1 MKHSKILVVEDHQG
15 KRSALMVLLVTLL
28 TLYSF
33 ISVAHPTDRYFA
45 YQQDCG
51 QEKLYLTL
59 DRPYYE
65 AGDTI
70 WFRGTL
76 VNADNLSYMTKSN
89 YITVELYS
97 KQGDLV
103 LRRKVARSGLHFNHC
118 LPLEQGLPSGEYVLI
133 GYTSWMRNFEP
144 DFFFNRTIRIYNPND
159 VEVGEDV
166 SHPRELDFSV
176 QFFPEGGTLLSS
188 SDVSQC
194 IAFCAIANDG
204 YPIDV
209 DGELLSASDKV
220 IANLASLHDG
230 MGTFIYGAEQ
240 QPRQARFTIRG
251 YADKYGMP
259 YTKTFDLP
267 APCQDSMT
275 VALQVKDGKGRVL
288 GSRSDSLLLILHSGS
303 RLVEQKKVI
312 CNQDFDIDQTRCRTG
327 INHLVVATLDGV
339 GLSRRLLFKH
349 EEYSMANPV
358 VSTTQSREARSLVE
372 MQLHLEDLPG
382 HAAWGDFAVSIT
394 DEGYVSGERFLYE
407 DNIESHLLLTS
418 DLKGYI
424 HQPGWYFSE
433 RKTHDAEL
441 DLLML
446 THGWCRFATDTL
458 SVLPRQ
464 EFPHPLEQCEWLSGE
479 VYHLKKKDLGE
490 NLAIS
495 VYDPTGKS
503 LGMGKI
509 DSSGRFFVGD
519 LNYPD
524 QAPLE
529 IRILSWTKKPYYKFD
544 EPTFPDFVSYAPQE
558 AYSRKNYTFDV
569 PMNDIA
575 LLHGER
581 VKILDKVEV
590 NEIRRDSMDAYFGKL
605 LFEGANTAKDIIQ
618 KYDLNVENTA
628 YDIVRR
634 MVEEDWSDHWL
645 PDFPDDQEDSPVAKT
660 GPHFVFNAHTFLYNS
675 KGRMVNISDCWNM
688 DEVLIRIPSDKVE
701 RVEGR
706 ATTGRITQGKPRTE
720 QFIYIYLRD
729 GYEFEYKAI
738 DRRRRTYQT
747 FGYTLPVDFY
757 HPSYEKEEE
766 RLDPLPDFRKTLYWN
781 PSVQTDK
788 QGNATIR
795 YYESDHPATPRRL
808 IIEGVTFPG
817 TVVHIEK
824 EL

>member
-1 MKHSKILVVEDHQG
+1 MKQSKILVVDDNQG
-15 KRSALMVLLVTLL
+15 IRSALMMLLVTLL

-33 ISVAHPTDRYFA
+33 TSLAHPTDRFFA

-51 QEKLYLTL
+51 QEKLHLTL

-65 AGDTI
+65 TGDTV

-144 DFFFNRTIRIYNPND
+144 DFFFNRTIRIYNPLD
-159 VEVGEDV
+159 TEVSED
-166 SHPRELDFSV
+166 SLQPKELDFSV
-176 QFFPEGGTLLSS
+176 QFFPEGGTLLAS
-188 SDVSQC
+188 SDVLQR
-194 IAFCAIANDG
+194 IAFSAIANDG

-209 DGELLSASDKV
+209 DGELLSVSGKV
-220 IANLASLHDG
+220 IAKLASLHDG
-230 MGTFIYGAEQ
+230 MGTFIYGADQ
-240 QPRQARFTIRG
+240 QPKQARFSIRG
-251 YADKYGMP
+251 YVDKYGMP
-259 YTKTFDLP
+259 YTKTIDLP

-303 RLVEQKKVI
+303 RLVEQKKVVA
-312 CNQDFDIDQTRCRTG
+312 NQDFDLDLTQCRTG
-327 INHLVVATLDGV
+327 INHLVVATQDGV
-339 GLSRRLLFKH
+339 GLSRRLLFKN
-349 EEYSMANPV
+349 EEHSMANPV
-358 VSTTQSREARSLVE
+358 VSTTQTQEARSLVE

-394 DEGYVSGERFLYE
+394 DEGYVSGERFEYE

-424 HQPGWYFSE
+424 HQPGWYFAE
-433 RKTHDAEL
+433 GKTHDAEL

-446 THGWCRFATDTL
+446 THGWCRFSTDTL

-479 VYHLKKKDLGE
+479 VYNLKKKDLGE

-509 DSSGRFFVGD
+509 DSLGHFFIGD

-524 QAPLE
+524 EAPLE
-529 IRILSWTKKPYYKFD
+529 IRVLSWSKKPYYKFD
-544 EPTFPDFVSYAPQE
+544 KPTFPDFVCNAPQE
-558 AYSRKNYTFDV
+558 AYSRKNYSIDMSTD
-569 PMNDIA
+569 DIN

-581 VKILDKVEV
+581 VKVLDKVEV
-590 NEIRRDSMDAYFGKL
+590 NEQRRDSMNWNYGKL
-605 LFEGANTAKDIIQ
+605 LFEGTNTAKDIRQ

-634 MVEEDWSDHWL
+634 MVEEDWSDEWL
-645 PDFPDDQEDSPVAKT
+645 PDFSEDPQV

-675 KGRMVNISDCWNM
+675 KGKMVYISNCWNM
-688 DEVLIRIPSDKVE
+688 DDVLLRIPSDKVE

-706 ATTGRITQGKPRTE
+706 ATTGRISLSVPKTE
-720 QFIYIYLRD
+720 QFIDIFLRE
-729 GYEFEYKAI
+729 GYEFEFKTV

-747 FGYTLPVDFY
+747 FGYTLPIDFY

-766 RLDPLPDFRKTLYWN
+766 RLDPVPDFRKTLYWN

-817 TVVHIEK
+817 KAVRIEK
-824 EL
+824 VL

>member
-1 MKHSKILVVEDHQG
+1 MARKERTSKGRTMTKREMKHSKILVVDDKQG
-15 KRSALMVLLVTLL
+15 IRGALMVLLVTLL

-33 ISVAHPTDRYFA
+33 TSLAHPTDSFFA

-51 QEKLYLTL
+51 QEKLHLTL

-65 AGDTI
+65 TGDTV

-144 DFFFNRTIRIYNPND
+144 DFFFNRTIRIYNPLD
-159 VEVGEDV
+159 TEVSED
-166 SHPRELDFSV
+166 SLQPKELDFSV
-176 QFFPEGGTLLSS
+176 QFFPEGGTLLAASK
-188 SDVSQC
+188 VPQQV
-194 IAFCAIANDG
+194 AFSAVANDG

-209 DGELLSASDKV
+209 DGELLSASGRI
-220 IANLASLHDG
+220 IANLASQHDG
-230 MGTFIYGAEQ
+230 MGAFIYDAEQ
-240 QPRQARFTIRG
+240 QPQQARFSIRG
-251 YADKYGMP
+251 YVDKYGMP
-259 YTKTFDLP
+259 YTKTVNLP
-267 APCQDSMT
+267 VPIHDPMA
-275 VALQVKDGKGRVL
+275 VALQVHDGKGRVL
-288 GSRSDSLLLILHSGS
+288 GSRTDSLLLILHSGT
-303 RLVEQKKVI
+303 RLIEQKKVVA
-312 CNQDFDIDQTRCRTG
+312 NQDFDLDLTQCRTG
-327 INHLVVATLDGV
+327 INHLVVATQDGV
-339 GLSRRLLFKH
+339 GLSRRLLFKN
-349 EEYSMANPV
+349 EERSTINPIV
-358 VSTTQSREARSLVE
+358 CTTQTKEARSLVE

-382 HAAWGDFAVSIT
+382 HAAWGDFSVSIT
-394 DEGYVSGERFLYE
+394 DEGYVSGEQFQYE
-407 DNIESHLLLTS
+407 DNITSHLLLTS

-424 HQPGWYFSE
+424 HQPGWYFAD
-433 RKTHDAEL
+433 RKAHDAEL

-446 THGWCRFATDTL
+446 THGWCRFRTDSL
-458 SVLPRQ
+458 SVLPRL

-479 VYHLKKKDLGE
+479 VYNLKKKDLGR
-490 NLAIS
+490 NLSIS
-495 VYDPTGKS
+495 VYDSTGVS
-503 LGMGKI
+503 FGMGKI

-529 IRILSWTKKPYYKFD
+529 IRILSWSKKPYYKFD
-544 EPTFPDFVSYAPQE
+544 EPTFPDFVSYAPQQ
-558 AYSRKNYTFDV
+558 AYSRKNISIDM
-569 PMNDIA
+569 PINDID

-581 VKILDKVEV
+581 VKMLDKVEV
-590 NEIRRDSMDAYFGKL
+590 TDHRRDTADQTGGKI
-605 LFEGANTAKDIIQ
+605 LFKGINTAADLAK
-618 KYDLNVENTA
+618 KYDLNVYNNA
-628 YDIVRR
+628 YDVMRKSID
-634 MVEEDWSDHWL
+634 EDWW
-645 PDFPDDQEDSPVAKT
+645 KYK
-660 GPHFVFNAHTFLYNS
+660 NAREIYRIIQGNGQRLW
-675 KGRMVNISDCWNM
+675 ISDSIGIE
-688 DEVLIRIPSDKVE
+688 DFLVRIPADKVQSISTK
-701 RVEGR
+701 VS
-706 ATTGRITQGKPRTE
+706 TGRITLGRGGGLVMD
-720 QFIYIYLRD
+720 IRIALRD
-729 GYEFEYKAI
+729 GYEFEFKTI

-795 YYESDHPATPRRL
+795 YYESDHPSTPRRL

-817 TVVHIEK
+817 KVVHIEK
-824 EL
+824 VL

>member
-1 MKHSKILVVEDHQG
+1 MKQG
-15 KRSALMVLLVTLL
+15 F
-28 TLYSF
+28 SF
-33 ISVAHPTDRYFA
+33 IVFLLLLCNVLVAEEMTNVQRFFD
-45 YQQDCG
+45 YQKDCG
-51 QEKLYLTL
+51 QEKLHLTL

-65 AGDTI
+65 AGDTV

-97 KQGDLV
+97 KQGELV

-118 LPLEQGLPSGEYVLI
+118 LPLEQGLPSGEYVLM

-159 VEVGEDV
+159 REISDD
-166 SHPRELDFSV
+166 SLQQKELDFSV
-176 QFFPEGGTLLSS
+176 QFFPEGGNLLTTAN
-188 SDVSQC
+188 VPQR
-194 IAFCAIANDG
+194 IAFSAIANDG

-209 DGELLSASDKV
+209 DGELLSASGSV
-220 IANLASLHDG
+220 IASLTSRHDG
-230 MGTFIYGAEQ
+230 MGTFMYDAEQ
-240 QPRQARFTIRG
+240 QPRQARFSIRG
-251 YADKYGMP
+251 YVDRYGMP
-259 YTKTFDLP
+259 YTKTIDLP
-267 APCQDSMT
+267 APCQDAMA
-275 VALQVKDGKGRVL
+275 VALQVKEGKGRVL
-288 GSRSDSLLLILHSGS
+288 GSRTDSLLLLLHSGI
-303 RLVEQKKVI
+303 RLVEQKKIVV
-312 CNQDFDIDQTRCRTG
+312 NQDFDIDLTRCRTG
-327 INHLVVATLDGV
+327 INHLVVATQEGA
-339 GLSRRLLFKH
+339 GLSRRLLFKN
-349 EEYSMANPV
+349 EVQSKANPV
-358 VSTTQSREARSLVE
+358 VSTTQTKEARSLVE

-394 DEGYVSGERFLYE
+394 DEGYVSGERILYE
-407 DNIESHLLLTS
+407 DNIQSHLLLTS

-424 HQPGWYFSE
+424 HQPGWYFVDG
-433 RKTHDAEL
+433 KVHDAEL

-446 THGWCRFATDTL
+446 THGWCRFSTDSL

-464 EFPHPLEQCEWLSGE
+464 ELPHPLEQCEWLSGE
-479 VYHLKKKDLGE
+479 VFHLKKKDLGHK
-490 NLAIS
+490 LAIS
-495 VYDPTGKS
+495 VYDPTGVS

-509 DSSGRFFVGD
+509 DSLGHFFIGD

-524 QAPLE
+524 EAPLE
-529 IRILSWTKKPYYKFD
+529 IRILAWSKKPYYKFD
-544 EPTFPDFVSYAPQE
+544 EPTFPDFVNYAPQQ
-558 AYSRKNYTFDV
+558 AYSRKNFSIDTPAQDLT
-569 PMNDIA
+569 

-590 NEIRRDSMDAYFGKL
+590 SELRRDSVYWKSGKL
-605 LFEGANTAKDIIQ
+605 LFTGINTSKDIIK
-618 KYDLNVENTA
+618 KYDLNVDNSA

-634 MVEEDWSDHWL
+634 MVEEDWSDRWL
-645 PDFPDDQEDSPVAKT
+645 PDFSEAPQT
-660 GPHFVFNAHTFLYNS
+660 GPHFVFNAHTFIYDS
-675 KGRMVNISDCWNM
+675 KGKMVYISDCWNM
-688 DEVLIRIPSDKVE
+688 DDVLQRIPSDKVE

-706 ATTGRITQGKPRTE
+706 ATTGRLSQSRSKTE
-720 QFIYIYLRD
+720 QFIDIFLRD

-757 HPSYEKEEE
+757 HPAYETEEQ

-795 YYESDHPATPRRL
+795 YYESDHPTTPRRL

-817 TVVHIEK
+817 KAIHIEK
-824 EL
+824 VL

>member
-1 MKHSKILVVEDHQG
+1 MKQRFCLI
-15 KRSALMVLLVTLL
+15 ALLFLICDVMVAEGWADLQKFF
-28 TLYSF
+28 S
-33 ISVAHPTDRYFA
+33 
-45 YQQDCG
+45 YQEDCG
-51 QEKLYLTL
+51 REKLHLTL

-65 AGDTI
+65 AGDTV

-97 KQGDLV
+97 RQGV
-103 LRRKVARSGLHFNHC
+103 LMSRRKVARSGLHFDHC
-118 LPLEQGLPSGEYVLI
+118 LPLEQGLPSGEYVLV

-144 DFFFNRTIRIYNPND
+144 DFFFNRTLRIYNPHD
-159 VEVGEDV
+159 KEAGEESLLPED
-166 SHPRELDFSV
+166 LDFSV
-176 QFFPEGGTLLSS
+176 QFFPEGGSLLASS
-188 SDVSQC
+188 CVPQLV
-194 IAFCAIANDG
+194 AFAAVANDG
-204 YPIDV
+204 YPIEV
-209 DGELLSASDKV
+209 DGELLSVSGKV

-230 MGTFIYGAEQ
+230 MGTFSYDTER
-240 QPRQARFTIRG
+240 QPRQVRFTIRG
-251 YADKYGMP
+251 YVDRYGMP
-259 YTKTFDLP
+259 YTRTFDLP
-267 APCQDSMT
+267 APCQDAMA
-275 VALQVKDGKGRVL
+275 VALQVEDGKGRVL
-288 GSRSDSLLLILHSGS
+288 GARLDSLLLILHSGS
-303 RLVEQKKVI
+303 RLVEQKKVA
-312 CNQDFDIDQTRCRTG
+312 CNQDFDIDLSDCRTG
-327 INHLVVATLDGV
+327 INHLVVATQDGV
-339 GLSRRLLFKH
+339 GLSRRLLYKN
-349 EEYSMANPV
+349 EEHSMTNPV
-358 VSTTQSREARSLVE
+358 VSTTQSQEARSLVE

-407 DNIESHLLLTS
+407 DNIQSHLLLTS

-433 RKTHDAEL
+433 GKAHDAEL

-458 SVLPRQ
+458 SVLPRL

-479 VYHLKKKDLGE
+479 VFHLKKKDLGQ
-490 NLAIS
+490 NLSIS

-509 DSSGRFFVGD
+509 DSLGHFFIGD

-524 QAPLE
+524 EAPLE
-529 IRILSWTKKPYYKFD
+529 IRILSWSKKPYYKFD
-544 EPTFPDFVSYAPQE
+544 EPTFPGFVSYAPRE
-558 AYSRKNYTFDV
+558 AYSRKNYSLDT
-569 PMNDIA
+569 PMNDIT

-581 VKILDKVEV
+581 VRTLDNVEV
-590 NEIRRDSMDAYFGKL
+590 REQRRDSAYWESGKL
-605 LFEGANTAKDIIQ
+605 LFEGVNTAKDIIK

-634 MVEEDWSDHWL
+634 MVEEDWSDQWL
-645 PDFPDDQEDSPVAKT
+645 PDFSETPKV
-660 GPHFVFNAHTFLYNS
+660 GPHFVFNAHTYVRSS
-675 KGRMVNISDCWNM
+675 KGKVVYISNSWSM
-688 DEVLIRIPSDKVE
+688 DDVLLRIPSDKVE

-706 ATTGRITQGKPRTE
+706 STTGRLSLSKPKTE
-720 QFIYIYLRD
+720 QYIDIFLRE

-808 IIEGVTFPG
+808 VIEGVTFPG
-817 TVVHIEK
+817 KAVHIERV
-824 EL
+824 L